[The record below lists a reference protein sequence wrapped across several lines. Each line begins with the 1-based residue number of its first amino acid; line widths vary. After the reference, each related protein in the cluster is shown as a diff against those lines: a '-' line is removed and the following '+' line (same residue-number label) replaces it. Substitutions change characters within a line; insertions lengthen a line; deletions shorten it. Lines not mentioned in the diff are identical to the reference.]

1 MSRFSRDELEKAFE
15 HRQAHSAAT
24 MAAGDFEGWASQYTE
39 DAVYMEHGAGELR
52 GRTAIS
58 DWIAGWMAKKGASVA
73 TFEIEW
79 MIFDDERG
87 WIVYCLQ
94 NQMPDLG
101 DGVVRQAPAFIL
113 LKYAGDNQWSYQ
125 EDIYN
130 PREMRDI
137 TKDWFAAK
145 EALAGT

>member
-1 MSRFSRDELEKAFE
+1 MTRFSRDELEKAFA
-15 HRQAHSAAT
+15 HRQAVSAQT
-24 MAAGDFEGWASQYTE
+24 MAAGDLEGWANQFTP

-52 GRTAIS
+52 GRDAIREWLS
-58 DWIAGWMAKKGASVA
+58 GWMGKKGASLA

-79 MIFDDERG
+79 MMFDEERG

-94 NQMPDLG
+94 NKMPDLG
-101 DGVVRQAPAFIL
+101 DGKVRQAPAFIL

-145 EALAGT
+145 EELGNA